1 MGNEVFIA
9 GVDMTPFRK
18 PGHSDSYDLMGAA
31 ATRGALRDAGIDYAD
46 IQQAFV
52 GFVLGDSGAAQQ
64 TLYHVGQT
72 GIPIVNCSNACA
84 SGGTALFLAF
94 QAITSGAADCVLA
107 LGFEQMQAGALGLS
121 GFDDR
126 PPVVEKQVAMLQ
138 SLGHEVG
145 PAPVL
150 QFFSLAG
157 DEYAQQFGVDRSLFA
172 HIPVKSRRHARDN
185 SRALFRDALTVE
197 EVLASPK
204 VSGNLHRFEC
214 CPPTS
219 GAAAAVLVSGRY
231 ARQRGLSR
239 RVELS
244 AVSLRSDDER
254 SFSGDMMNVT
264 GYHIARD
271 AAREVY
277 ERAGIDPLD
286 LDVVELNDNFAS
298 NEVIMY
304 EALGLCPQGGAA
316 RFISDGDNTYSGQVV
331 TNPSGG
337 LLSKGHPIGA
347 SGLAQCAELTW
358 QLREQAGSRQVPGAR
373 LGLQQIMGFISAG
386 FIAVYARHG
395 SDGRKV

>member
-1 MGNEVFIA
+1 MTARVFVA
-9 GVDMTPFRK
+9 GVDMTPFQK
-18 PGHSDSYDLMGAA
+18 PGRSESYDLMGAA
-31 ATRGALRDAGIDYAD
+31 ATRGALRDAGLAYSDVQHAY
-46 IQQAFV
+46 V

-84 SGGTALFLAF
+84 SGGTALFLAY

-126 PPVVEKQVAMLQ
+126 PSVVEKQVALLR
-138 SLGHEVG
+138 SRGEEVS
-145 PAPVL
+145 PVPVL
-150 QFFSLAG
+150 QFFGLAG
-157 DEYAQQFGVDRSLFA
+157 DEYAERFAVSRELFA
-172 HIPVKSRRHARDN
+172 RIPVKARRHAREN
-185 SRALFRDALTVE
+185 PRALFRDPLTVE
-197 EVLASPK
+197 EVMASPK
-204 VSGNLHRFEC
+204 VSGNLHKLEC

-219 GAAAAVLVSGRY
+219 GAAAALLVSERF
-231 ARQRGLSR
+231 ALRQALPRK
-239 RVELS
+239 VELA

-254 SFSGDMMNVT
+254 SFDDSMMNVT

-271 AAREVY
+271 GALEVY
-277 ERAGIDPLD
+277 ERSGVDPLD
-286 LDVVELNDNFAS
+286 IDVIELNDNFAS
-298 NEVIMY
+298 NEIMTY
-304 EALGLCPQGGAA
+304 EAIGLCPPGGAA
-316 RFISDGDNTYSGQVV
+316 QFIADGDNTYGGRVV

-358 QLREQAGSRQVPGAR
+358 QLRGQAGSRQVPEAR

-386 FIAVYARHG
+386 FVAVYVAH
-395 SDGRKV
+395 